1 LILNSVN
8 EISNSID
15 EKLIEELKNL
25 KIIFRIQYY
34 SVIVQNLISYVI
46 PIEEK

>member
-1 LILNSVN
+1 MILNSVN